1 MPSRPRRSY
10 AILHTEASLGWG
22 GQEHR
27 IVAEARAMRERG
39 HRVLIAASPR
49 SQVLGRA
56 AAAGFSAFPLDFGGW
71 NNLSA
76 WRQLRRIL
84 KSERIEILN
93 THSSLDSW
101 VGLLAW
107 RTLNPRPLLVRTRHL
122 STPVKGSWP
131 TRWLYQAPV
140 AVITT
145 SKAISTYLAAQVQIP
160 EGRLCAIPT
169 GVSLTD
175 FAPRPADAALKETLG
190 LDPGAF
196 LVGTVSV
203 LRSWKG
209 HLYVLE
215 ALRHLLDAGLNAALV
230 IVGEGPYRPV
240 IEARRDELGLGERVS
255 LVGHQ
260 ERVAD
265 WLALLDVF
273 VMASYAHEGV
283 PQAVLQALALARP
296 VAATRVGG
304 IPEVVTDGE
313 TGLLVPPKD
322 ARELAQSLLWL
333 KNHPEEGKSM
343 GQRGRELVAARFSL
357 ENMARQV
364 EAVYDRIWAESFG
377 AGSADP

>member
-1 MPSRPRRSY
+1 
-10 AILHTEASLGWG
+10 
-22 GQEHR
+22 
-27 IVAEARAMRERG
+27 MRERG

-49 SQVLGRA
+49 SQLLGRA
-56 AAAGFSAFPLDFGGW
+56 AAAGFPVFALEFGGW
-71 NNLSA
+71 DNLRA
-76 WRQLRRIL
+76 WRELRRIL
-84 KSERIEILN
+84 QSEKIDVLN

-107 RTLNPRPLLVRTRHL
+107 RSLRTRPLLVRTRHL

-131 TRWLYQAPV
+131 TRWLYQAPA

-145 SKAISTYLAAQVQIP
+145 SEEISKHLAAQVQVP
-160 EGRLCAIPT
+160 EAWLFAIPT

-175 FAPRPADAALKETLG
+175 FAPRPVDAALKETLG
-190 LDPGAF
+190 LDPGTF

-215 ALRHLLDAGLNAALV
+215 ALKHLLDAGLNAALV

-240 IEARRDELGLGERVS
+240 IEARRDELGLGEWVY

-265 WLALLDVF
+265 WLALLDAF

-283 PQAVLQALALARP
+283 PQALLQALAMAKP
-296 VAATRVGG
+296 VAATRMGG

-322 ARELAQSLLWL
+322 AKELAQAILWL
-333 KNHPEEGKSM
+333 KHHPDEGKSM
-343 GQRGRELVAARFSL
+343 GQRGQELVEGKFSL
-357 ENMARQV
+357 EYMAQQV
-364 EAVYDRIWAESFG
+364 EAVYDRIWAENFG
-377 AGSADP
+377 AGGPES